1 MKNKKEP
8 GISGGKKPY
17 VKPEVRKVTLTPE
30 EAVLGF
36 CKTTGKVGPGTS
48 AGNACHIV
56 VNCSGI
62 GS

>member
-8 GISGGKKPY
+8 DVSGGKKPY

-36 CKTTGKVGPGTS
+36 CKTTGKTGPVSTG
-48 AGNACHIV
+48 CQP
-56 VNCSGI
+56 SGI
-62 GS
+62 PCSSLGS